1 MKKTYGLFAALI
13 MLAACQADIGSNQY
27 SSSSVGQISSAAQ
40 CTVVSVRQ
48 VKVKTNNNVGTAIGG
63 LAGGVAGYSI
73 GSGSTAHNLGAIGG
87 AVLGGLAGN
96 AAQGAL
102 SSQGGF
108 EYVIKLEDGRV
119 MSLTQ
124 GTDTLLSPG
133 QKCMLLFSNPAR
145 LIAAY

>member
-1 MKKTYGLFAALI
+1 MKKSFGLLLGLT
-13 MLAACQADIGSNQY
+13 MLSACQADIGSNQY
-27 SSSSVGQISSAAQ
+27 TTGSVGVASAASG
-40 CTVVSVRQ
+40 CYVLSVRQ
-48 VKVKTNNNVGTAIGG
+48 VQVKTDNGLGTVIGS

-87 AVLGGLAGN
+87 AVLGGMAGS

-108 EYVIKLEDGRV
+108 EYVVKLDNGQV
-119 MSLTQ
+119 MTLTQ

-133 QKCMLLFSNPAR
+133 QRCLMLFGDPAR
-145 LIAAY
+145 IIPAY